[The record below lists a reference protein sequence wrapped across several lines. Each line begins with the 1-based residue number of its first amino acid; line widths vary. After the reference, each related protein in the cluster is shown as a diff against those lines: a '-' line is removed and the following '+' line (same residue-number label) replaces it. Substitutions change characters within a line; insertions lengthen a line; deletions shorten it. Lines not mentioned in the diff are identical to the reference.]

1 MFKGV
6 IMKHNLALGYIEN
19 YLFQKY
25 QVGVS
30 LLTLKKELQNRN
42 LNKILIRKLIRLLIL
57 KIKIEGV

>member
-1 MFKGV
+1 
-6 IMKHNLALGYIEN
+6 MKHNLALGYIEN

-25 QVGVS
+25 QAGVS

-57 KIKIEGV
+57 KIKIKRA

>member
-1 MFKGV
+1 
-6 IMKHNLALGYIEN
+6 MKHNLALGYIEN